1 MCTDTSI
8 DRISILQMAH
18 VNDHTADV
26 IYFDFGKAVDS
37 VSIRFPLAKM
47 KPFGLGDVWRIGA
60 YLTGWV

>member
-1 MCTDTSI
+1 MS
-8 DRISILQMAH
+8 QMAH